1 MGDSDFDIDFY
12 GDAEGDASDQ
22 ANDQPRQDERRHSGG
37 NSRDD
42 YDYHSR
48 DNRQRDHEHEDD
60 RRYESGRSED
70 VEEHPQHQQ
79 QQQQQQQQQHHHQQH
94 QQQHQHQ
101 SQQQQ
106 QHHGVKR
113 KSEEH
118 EHNDRPVD
126 NGATAAIMIS
136 ELNWWTTD
144 DDIRG
149 WLRKANCEREVKEL
163 TFSEHKVNGKSKGQA
178 YVEFHTRQASTA
190 AKRYIDTVASEGV
203 QPGQKKMTISYWN
216 PGVNPFRTLPKDAP
230 ARVKEQPRA
239 APSGSFSDRGN
250 YGGFRG
256 RGGMGGNRGGMN
268 PNFNRGYGANMGYN
282 NNNMGGGGGFN
293 GPMGRPGGGGG
304 THYVF
309 SGQSSPGGPMRGVQ
323 TIIRGR
329 GGGGAGG
336 GMMGMNPMG
345 SMGMGMPGNMGMGMM
360 GNAMP
365 VVSPTGVADNGS
377 REGLLQK
384 EDPLEEEQ
392 QQPQERQY
400 PLQGPTQEAGEQPL
414 ATQQAQ
420 EQQSEEVRAQV
431 KHRAG
436 QENSCDDSFHAEQVP
451 EAVETKNPPQ
461 QVPPQPQVPPGQ
473 NPQVHPGSFRQASFA
488 RGFLAPFAARAQ
500 QYGRHY
506 YSGSNGIGL
515 SEPPVSL
522 CLIHATL
529 THNCGF
535 CQVEYWRHYTFFIDG
550 YRHHGH
556 VPPPPL
562 PIFPRPVPQPSFQ
575 GMPPNFPG
583 GFGFGQQGGGGG
595 NSGGDWG
602 NPHGAKRP
610 RPE

>member
-1 MGDSDFDIDFY
+1 MAFFFTLLASQSQSEFNNGDFHVTVRVGEFPPTYETVEMGDTDFDIDFY
-12 GDAEGDASDQ
+12 GDAEGDANEQ
-22 ANDQPRQDERRHSGG
+22 TNDQPHQDERRQSGG
-37 NSRDD
+37 DSRDS
-42 YDYHSR
+42 YDYRGR
-48 DNRQRDHEHEDD
+48 DDRQRDDEHEDD

-70 VEEHPQHQQ
+70 VEEPR
-79 QQQQQQQQQHHHQQH
+79 QQQQQQQHQQ
-94 QQQHQHQ
+94 Q
-101 SQQQQ
+101 SQQQS

-113 KSEEH
+113 KSEEQ
-118 EHNDRPVD
+118 EPNDRPID

-239 APSGSFSDRGN
+239 APSGSYSDRGN

-268 PNFNRGYGANMGYN
+268 PNFNRSYGGNMGYN

-293 GPMGRPGGGGG
+293 GPMGGASGGGG

-309 SGQSSPGGPMRGVQ
+309 SGRSSPGGPMRGVQ

-329 GGGGAGG
+329 GGGGPGG

-345 SMGMGMPGNMGMGMM
+345 GMGMGMPGNMGMGMM
-360 GNAMP
+360 GAGMP
-365 VVSPTGVADNGS
+365 VIISPA
-377 REGLLQK
+377 GLDEKEIQEAMLRKQKALQ
-384 EDPLEEEQ
+384 EQ
-392 QQPQERQY
+392 QQLQERQY
-400 PLQGPTQEAGEQPL
+400 PLEEAPRQHFDEQQL
-414 ATQQAQ
+414 AKQQAQ
-420 EQQSEEVRAQV
+420 EQHPEKVQAQV
-431 KHRAG
+431 SIQAG
-436 QENSCDDSFHAEQVP
+436 EEDRGDDNILAQQVP
-451 EAVETKNPPQ
+451 EDVEMKNPPQ
-461 QVPPQPQVPPGQ
+461 QVPPQPQVPLGQ
-473 NPQVHPGSFRQASFA
+473 NPPVNPASLRQAVFA
-488 RGFLAPFAARAQ
+488 AGALAPFAARLQ
-500 QYGRHY
+500 EYGRHY
-506 YSGSNGIGL
+506 YSGAIG
-515 SEPPVSL
+515 
-522 CLIHATL
+522 A
-529 THNCGF
+529 G
-535 CQVEYWRHYTFFIDG
+535 
-550 YRHHGH
+550 
-556 VPPPPL
+556 
-562 PIFPRPVPQPSFQ
+562 FQ

-595 NSGGDWG
+595 GGNNGGDWG

>member
-12 GDAEGDASDQ
+12 GDAEGDANDQ

-70 VEEHPQHQQ
+70 
-79 QQQQQQQQQHHHQQH
+79 
-94 QQQHQHQ
+94 
-101 SQQQQ
+101 
-106 QHHGVKR
+106 R

-239 APSGSFSDRGN
+239 APSGSYSDRGN

-345 SMGMGMPGNMGMGMM
+345 GMGMGMPGNMGMGMM
-360 GNAMP
+360 GAAASKACLP
-365 VVSPTGVADNGS
+365 TFQADSASDSKAAAEVIVVVTG
-377 REGLLQK
+377 
-384 EDPLEEEQ
+384 
-392 QQPQERQY
+392 
-400 PLQGPTQEAGEQPL
+400 
-414 ATQQAQ
+414 
-420 EQQSEEVRAQV
+420 
-431 KHRAG
+431 
-436 QENSCDDSFHAEQVP
+436 
-451 EAVETKNPPQ
+451 
-461 QVPPQPQVPPGQ
+461 
-473 NPQVHPGSFRQASFA
+473 
-488 RGFLAPFAARAQ
+488 
-500 QYGRHY
+500 
-506 YSGSNGIGL
+506 
-515 SEPPVSL
+515 
-522 CLIHATL
+522 ATL
-529 THNCGF
+529 TA
-535 CQVEYWRHYTFFIDG
+535 QSDL
-550 YRHHGH
+550 
-556 VPPPPL
+556 VP
-562 PIFPRPVPQPSFQ
+562 S
-575 GMPPNFPG
+575 N
-583 GFGFGQQGGGGG
+583 
-595 NSGGDWG
+595 
-602 NPHGAKRP
+602 
-610 RPE
+610 